1 MNLGFDRTFTLG
13 KTNRMTNG
21 DGFQPHDAQQL
32 RLKLRRLWKPFIAL
46 AIVVAA
52 GHVVSFSLAERYLRP
67 ACAAAA
73 EQRHWQNDGYRLPGP
88 VKARGPRRSYC
99 IMRDAQGSEH
109 LLSANRVV
117 VFAIVFDPW
126 LVSVVVGVLAAV
138 ILVRRDRQS
147 PS

>member
-1 MNLGFDRTFTLG
+1 MKPSLERTFTPG
-13 KTNRMTNG
+13 KANGMTNG
-21 DGFQPHDAQQL
+21 DGFNPHDAQQV
-32 RLKLRRLWKPFIAL
+32 RLKLRRLLKPLTAFAL
-46 AIVVAA
+46 VVAA
-52 GHVVSFSLAERYLRP
+52 GHIVSFGLAERYLRP

-73 EQRHWQNDGYRLPGP
+73 EVRHWQSDDYRLPGLTRT
-88 VKARGPRRSYC
+88 RGPRRSYC

>member
-1 MNLGFDRTFTLG
+1 
-13 KTNRMTNG
+13 MTNG
-21 DGFQPHDAQQL
+21 DGFHPHDAQQL
-32 RLKLRRLWKPFIAL
+32 RLKLRRLWKPFIAFAL
-46 AIVVAA
+46 VVAA
-52 GHVVSFSLAERYLRP
+52 GHIVSFGLAERYLRP
-67 ACAAAA
+67 ACVAAA
-73 EQRHWQNDGYRLPGP
+73 EVRHWQSDGYRLPGL
-88 VKARGPRRSYC
+88 ARTRGLRRSYC

-126 LVSVVVGVLAAV
+126 LVSVVGGVLAAV